1 MKDENNDYPENPSA
15 PTEVALSRELA
26 TQAQHEVR
34 RDVIAANQASSANAL
49 VTTPAR
55 EAGVRVPTIIT
66 GDGQPARMPP
76 ILGRAQPR
84 SRQMR
89 VALIGLA
96 GCVVLLFL
104 FAATPLT
111 AGATNR
117 ISNLIA
123 GSNLLNYPT
132 ATPTITPIPDPY
144 SGPGI
149 GYDPGKQT
157 VINDIKAVFGP
168 KYSLGALGVAHC
180 ESGFDPN
187 AWNKIS
193 ILGSHAEGVFQILF
207 PSTWLGTAYARQSP
221 YNYDANIHAA
231 YQIFSR
237 DGFTWREWECQP

>member
-1 MKDENNDYPENPSA
+1 MDEHVDFSENPTA
-15 PTEVALSRELA
+15 PTEIAPNRELA
-26 TQAQHEVR
+26 TPAQNEVR
-34 RDVIAANQASSANAL
+34 RDVIAANQPPPTAAL
-49 VTTPAR
+49 VAMPAR
-55 EAGVRVPTIIT
+55 QAEVRVPTIIT
-66 GDGQPARMPP
+66 GDGQPTRVPP
-76 ILGRAQPR
+76 ILSRAQPR

-96 GCVVLLFL
+96 GVVVLLFL

-117 ISNLIA
+117 ISSLIA
-123 GSNLLNYPT
+123 GANVLSYPT
-132 ATPTITPIPDPY
+132 ATPTVTPIPDPY

-149 GYDPGKQT
+149 GYNPGKQA

-168 KYSLGALGVAHC
+168 KYSLGALNVSHC

-187 AWNKIS
+187 AWNKIA

-207 PSTWLGTAYARQSP
+207 PSTWLGTAYASQSP